1 MSQTYLKPRLEEIE
15 IPAGNPFFHCA
26 LGRGQYAQ
34 ILTDVV
40 NVYGQSG
47 CVLALEGQWGA
58 GKTTF
63 VKMWRQY
70 LTDKGYHT
78 LYFNAW
84 ETDYTADPL
93 IAMLAELKKIKGD
106 ESQYKKMVATG
117 GRIALVVGKGILK
130 KITGIDADEVADNAV
145 DRMEEIG
152 QEFLDEYANQKAS
165 FLDFKQKL
173 QEFVAFEAAEHPI
186 VFFIDELDRCNPAYA
201 VKVLERVKHL
211 FDIPNIVFV
220 LAVNKQQLA
229 CAIQG
234 YFGSARMDAD
244 EYLRRFIDIEYTL
257 PEPDMEKFCR
267 MLYDKYEFD
276 RVFERRRIGGH
287 AEREEDHFLLETA
300 IRILQTQQMNLR
312 AVEKLFALLRLVL
325 EGFATGAK
333 LLPDTLFLLCFWK
346 VADANFYESIKSHG
360 YSLQQLL
367 SELERR
373 IYPAYQYQ
381 TIRGVFIHHR
391 PMACAIARFLHCY
404 NRTENGAT
412 YDGEIIDYDEQ
423 MKPQILVPLEC
434 AILDSKEFAQALTR
448 CNSSVDSE
456 YSLAQLFK
464 HIDLLSPLRIN

>member
-1 MSQTYLKPRLEEIE
+1 MTRTYLKPRLEEIE
-15 IPAGNPFFHCA
+15 IPMENPFAHCA

-40 NVYGQSG
+40 NVYAHSG
-47 CVLALEGQWGA
+47 CVLALEGQWGT

-63 VKMWRQY
+63 VRMWRQY
-70 LTDKGYHT
+70 LANLNYHT

-93 IAMLAELKKIKGD
+93 IAMLAELKEIGGD
-106 ESQYKKMVATG
+106 TESFKKVVATS
-117 GRIALVVGKGILK
+117 GRVLLTVGKGLLK
-130 KITGIDADEVADNAV
+130 KFAGIDTDEVADSV
-145 DRMEEIG
+145 TDRIEEIG
-152 QEFLDEYANQKAS
+152 QDYLKEYADQKNS
-165 FLDFKQKL
+165 FLEFKQKL
-173 QEFVAFEAAEHPI
+173 HEFVAAKAADHPI

-211 FDIPNIVFV
+211 FDIPNIIFV
-220 LAVNKQQLA
+220 LAVNKQQLG

-234 YFGSARMDAD
+234 YFGSSQMDAD

-257 PEPDMEKFCR
+257 PEPDMKKYCK
-267 MLYDKYEFD
+267 MLYDKYEFGH
-276 RVFERRRIGGH
+276 VFERRRRNGR
-287 AEREEDHFLLETA
+287 AEREEDNFLLETA
-300 IRILQTQQMNLR
+300 IRILQAQQMNLR
-312 AVEKLFALLRLVL
+312 AIEKLFALLRLVL

-333 LLPDTLFLLCFWK
+333 LLPETLFLLCFWK
-346 VADANFYESIKSHG
+346 VADAKFYESVKHHD

-381 TIRGVFIHHR
+381 TVRGVLIQQR

-404 NRTENGAT
+404 NRTENGTA

-434 AILDSKEFAQALTR
+434 AILDKKELTSALAHY
-448 CNSSVDSE
+448 SISVDSG
-456 YSLAQLFK
+456 YSLARLFK
-464 HIDLLSPLRIN
+464 HIDLLSSLRIN